1 MPQGSPLLRLNA
13 LPKETSFKITT
24 LKEQA
29 TKRGR
34 QVRDLSGG
42 IDLYVEIS
50 KLGKLNAETKCQ
62 PVQKPTV
69 LICSF
74 QIFGD
79 I

>member
-1 MPQGSPLLRLNA
+1 MPRGSPLLRLNA
-13 LPKETSFKITT
+13 LPKETSFKITA

-29 TKRGR
+29 TKRRR
-34 QVRDLSGG
+34 QVHELGG
-42 IDLYVEIS
+42 GVDLYVEIS
-50 KLGKLNAETKCQ
+50 KLGQLNAKTKCQ
-62 PVQKPTV
+62 LVQKPTV